1 MTRSARRLLIALAS
15 STALCLG
22 AGGLLVSTAQ
32 ANTSCPSLTVSQP
45 FAQWGDQSD
54 YALVPGGDFE
64 TPQWTLQNGA
74 AIVPGSEPYAAT
86 GTLGNSSL
94 SLPAGASASSPTIC
108 LDASEPTLRFFIAG
122 SGSVLVQVTD
132 GNISI
137 PVGVVNG
144 PGGWQPSPI
153 VMTGSKLLGYIG
165 GGTASVSIRLTAL
178 SGQPQVDDVFID
190 PWIRG

>member
-1 MTRSARRLLIALAS
+1 
-15 STALCLG
+15 
-22 AGGLLVSTAQ
+22 
-32 ANTSCPSLTVSQP
+32 LTVSQP

-54 YALVPGGDFE
+54 YALAPGGDFE

-74 AIVPGSEPYAAT
+74 AIVRGSEPYAVT

-94 SLPAGASASSPTIC
+94 SLPAGGAASSPTIC
-108 LDASEPTLRFFIAG
+108 LDASKPTLRFFIAG

-144 PGGWQPSPI
+144 PGGWQPSPV